1 MTDYANAPA
10 PHGALFDN
18 APTVPTWFARSDT
31 ATVTPATRISQI
43 KGGQWVALDVLMQYG
58 RPVPLALAL
67 RRVEIGRTVF
77 VAREDAAAVLEAV
90 TSGKA
95 PAV

>member
-18 APTVPTWFARSDT
+18 APTVPAMAQPAPT
-31 ATVTPATRISQI
+31 TPATRIYQDG
-43 KGGQWVALDVLMQYG
+43 KGKWCSHDVTMQYG

-67 RRVEIGRTVF
+67 KRVEIGRTVF
-77 VAREDAAAVLEAV
+77 VAREDAGAVMEAV
-90 TSGKA
+90 TSGENQ
-95 PAV
+95 

>member
-10 PHGALFDN
+10 PHGALFDT
-18 APTVPTWFARSDT
+18 APAPTWFARSDT

-43 KGGQWVALDVLMQYG
+43 KGGQWVALDVMMQYG
-58 RPVPLALAL
+58 KPVPLALAL
-67 RRVEIGRTVF
+67 RRVENGRTVF

-95 PAV
+95 D